1 MRLLSEYVAEV
12 QKRIDREKDSL
23 SRGAAKS
30 YDEYAKACGT
40 IQGLSIAIELLKSLF
55 EKTPMEERD

>member
-12 QKRIDREKDSL
+12 QKRIDREKDFL

-30 YDEYAKACGT
+30 YDEYAKTCGT
-40 IQGLSIAIELLKSLF
+40 IHGLNTAITILKELF
-55 EKTPMEERD
+55 EQTPMEERD

>member
-12 QKRIDREKDSL
+12 QTRIDREKDSL

-30 YDEYAKACGT
+30 YDEYTRACG
-40 IQGLSIAIELLKSLF
+40 IIHGLNTSVALLKELF
-55 EKTPMEERD
+55 EKTPTEER

>member
-12 QKRIDREKDSL
+12 QKRIDSEKDSL

-30 YDEYAKACGT
+30 YDEYARTCGV
-40 IQGLSIAIELLKSLF
+40 IHGLNAAVVLLKDLF
-55 EKTPMEERD
+55 EKTPTEERN